1 MNRTLSGSLFVL
13 TAAASFAFLP
23 TLTKLGYR
31 AGVTPLDLVT
41 WRFLFAAL
49 VVWLVWPL
57 WQKRLQAA
65 PLTRRQVAVL
75 LAMGALYS
83 FVALTAFWALE
94 RVPATTYVLLFYTY
108 PAIVALISVMFGER
122 LSVTA
127 WAAIVLALAGCAL
140 TTGGALEIASFLD
153 VLFPLLNAASYA
165 LYLVVVGRSTR
176 QTSGLVTGTIN
187 ITGTALV
194 LFPLSLIWGGLD
206 PPATASGWMAVAGL
220 AVIGTALP
228 ILAISLGIARIGA
241 SNAAILAATEPLL
254 AVALATALLGEHV
267 TTVQYVGGAVILASV
282 FLLQLSMRKSSQPL
296 STHEV
301 EAGTK

>member
-1 MNRTLSGSLFVL
+1 MNRTLTGSLFIL

-31 AGVTPLDLVT
+31 AGMMPLDLVT

-49 VVWLVWPL
+49 AVWLVWPL
-57 WQKRLQAA
+57 WHKHLQGE
-65 PLTRRQVAVL
+65 PLSGRQIATL
-75 LAMGALYS
+75 LATGALYS
-83 FVALTAFWALE
+83 FVALTAFWALD

-108 PAIVALISVMFGER
+108 PAVVALISVILGER
-122 LSVTA
+122 LSIMA
-127 WAAIVLALAGCAL
+127 WGAIGLALAGCAL
-140 TTGGALEIASFLD
+140 TTGGALEIAGFLD
-153 VLFPLLNAASYA
+153 VLFPFLNAVSYA
-165 LYLVVVGRSTR
+165 IYLVIVGRTTR

-194 LFPLSLIWGGLD
+194 LFPLSLMGGGLH
-206 PPATASGWMAVAGL
+206 PPATISGWMAVLGL
-220 AVIGTALP
+220 AVVGTALP

-267 TTVQYVGGAVILASV
+267 TTTQYIGGAIILASV
-282 FLLQLSMRKSSQPL
+282 FLLQVSMRKTSRPSQ
-296 STHEV
+296 THEA
-301 EAGTK
+301 EASTK